1 MAGGRGEPSMDG
13 QPVRFSG
20 AHRIRSLGDPVAYTS
35 HRAPR
40 VRVIDPDDEGMDEWA
55 LLWRT
60 RIWVGGGLL
69 AVLVLI
75 TFGIWAVA
83 TADNQ
88 AGGPVVVNGLQP
100 GGAGMEPGGFGLRV
114 KGVRCGVSA
123 IGPDTLEQRARGQ
136 FCLLDVRVTNNG
148 HEPELFDGSAQRV
161 YDTAGA
167 VYAIADAAEVFL
179 NDGSPTLLDEIRPG
193 ASVNGVLPFDV
204 PKNAQLSEVSFRASG
219 SAPGIRMQLPS
230 AE

>member
-1 MAGGRGEPSMDG
+1 M
-13 QPVRFSG
+13 
-20 AHRIRSLGDPVAYTS
+20 AYTS

-40 VRVIDPDDEGMDEWA
+40 VRVVDPDDEGLDEWT

-60 RIWVGGGLL
+60 RIWVGGGVL

-83 TADNQ
+83 TADSQ
-88 AGGPVVVNGLQP
+88 AGGPVVISGLAP
-100 GGAGMEPGGFGLRV
+100 AGATEAEPGGFGLRV
-114 KGVRCGVSA
+114 KGVRCGVSR
-123 IGPDTLEQRARGQ
+123 IGPEALEQRAHGQ

-148 HEPELFDGSAQRV
+148 QEPELFDSSVQRV
-161 YDTAGA
+161 YDTEGG
-167 VYAIADAAEVFL
+167 VYAVADDAEVFL

-204 PKNAQLSEVSFRASG
+204 PKDSQLSEVSFRVSG
-219 SAPGIRMQLPS
+219 SVPGVRMQLPS
-230 AE
+230 AR